1 MKTWQ
6 QAPAADLGERT
17 RLGASGVGRVRWAK
31 SGYPLLRYCNGS
43 MSGVLKVVLILT
55 VLLFVGTAGA
65 YAQLPERK
73 VHEFPYLG
81 NRGAVWIVAQRHILF
96 AAFILGA
103 PIFVVVSEILGWK
116 NQDVRYERLAK
127 EVTKVTVILYSMTAL
142 TGGLFI
148 FVLLATYP
156 QLTAWLINHFFAVFA
171 VMYPLL
177 FIFETIVLYL
187 YWYTWDAWQGP
198 KKLRHIALGVL
209 LNIIGLAT
217 LIVID
222 GPTAFMNTPA
232 KFAEGG
238 MDLKTFIETT
248 ATLWDK
254 MNNYSWWPLNIHRTV
269 GNVVFGGFIT
279 GLIGAYMYLAAKT
292 DEERAFYDWFGFVG
306 NLIGVGAL
314 LALPFAGYLLAY
326 ELCDYDASICPYMM
340 ADQFSM
346 FFEMQGAMVG
356 LIFLGSNYYIW
367 LSMKRIEGLEHVR
380 MSAATMLLMITVPV
394 VFMLMWTKW
403 PIPDIMS
410 LVAPAAYVVVWLIIA
425 KITPWTVSSQT
436 MVKVAFLMVIVGN
449 AIWMTPHAFVA
460 TQALAPDDGSLI
472 LPHGELSLGVVTVS
486 WDMLA
491 LMPAKNA
498 AAFTL
503 VFVTIVNYILYNR
516 ALRQGRIV
524 WGKIDFI
531 SQFVL
536 VFLAFSAIWT
546 MALMGAVRELTRKYF
561 HVFNLQYDFTPESFT
576 PTLAYSSWV
585 FTGVTLT
592 FYIVVSFAIILT
604 LRTGKK
610 EAHAE
615 ATKGMPAV
623 AGAE

>member
-1 MKTWQ
+1 MTILIV
-6 QAPAADLGERT
+6 AG
-17 RLGASGVGRVRWAK
+17 
-31 SGYPLLRYCNGS
+31 LL
-43 MSGVLKVVLILT
+43 L
-55 VLLFVGTAGA
+55 VGTATA
-65 YAQLPERK
+65 YAQLPEPK
-73 VHEFPYLG
+73 AHEFPIGG
-81 NRGAVWIVAQRHILF
+81 NRAAVWVVAQLHILF

-116 NQDVRYERLAK
+116 GGDARYERLAK

-156 QLTAWLINHFFAVFA
+156 QLTGWLINHFFAVFA
-171 VMYPLL
+171 VIYPLL
-177 FIFETIVLYL
+177 FIAETIILYL
-187 YWYTWDAWQGP
+187 YWYTWEALQGP
-198 KKLRHIALGVL
+198 KKLRHIAIGVL
-209 LNIIGLAT
+209 LNVIGLTT

-222 GPTAFMNTPA
+222 GPTAFMNTPV
-232 KFAEGG
+232 KSAEGL
-238 MDLKTFIETT
+238 DLKTFIETT

-254 MNNYSWWPLNIHRTV
+254 MNNFSWWPLNIHRTV

-279 GLIGAYMYLAAKT
+279 GLIAAYMYLMAKN

-340 ADQFSM
+340 ADQLSM

-356 LIFLGSNYYIW
+356 LIFLASNYYIW
-367 LSMKRIEGLEHVR
+367 LSMKRIEGIEQIR
-380 MSAATMLLMITVPV
+380 MSLATLLLMVSVPV
-394 VFMLMWTKW
+394 VFMLVWTKW
-403 PIPDIMS
+403 PIPDKMALI
-410 LVAPAAYVVVWLIIA
+410 VPAAYVAVWLLIGKFI
-425 KITPWTVSSQT
+425 PWTVSSQT

-460 TQALAPDDGSLI
+460 TQALAPDDGSLS
-472 LPHGELSLGVVTVS
+472 LPHGELSLGFITVS

-524 WGKIDFI
+524 WGKIDFV

-546 MALMGAVRELTRKYF
+546 MGLMGAVRELTRKYF

-585 FTGVTLT
+585 ITGVTLT

-604 LRTGKK
+604 LRTGKEK
-610 EAHAE
+610 AHAE
-615 ATKGMPAV
+615 EPKGVPAV
-623 AGAE
+623 AGAK